1 MKSVVRLAA
10 QRRLHS
16 MGPLRDDETTNC
28 QDPQISVTRFGETIS
43 HFGKNSKVFWLFV
56 EGLFRIFGKISNLLW
71 QNVFAEGQFLLL
83 KMAKYWAN
91 NLAIWSHCSPCSHRL
106 SHSFSHSLHVHLIFP
121 SLSLALPKH
130 ILFRNINWLA
140 LKARH
145 IHQFVEQPEIRN
157 GSHFVHCLQ
166 HLKTH
171 FVRWSFDWQ
180 FFSPNETDANYYYS
194 FIFLYLISRGL
205 SITVR
210 R

>member
-83 KMAKYWAN
+83 KMAKY
-91 NLAIWSHCSPCSHRL
+91 
-106 SHSFSHSLHVHLIFP
+106 
-121 SLSLALPKH
+121 
-130 ILFRNINWLA
+130 
-140 LKARH
+140 
-145 IHQFVEQPEIRN
+145 
-157 GSHFVHCLQ
+157 
-166 HLKTH
+166 
-171 FVRWSFDWQ
+171 
-180 FFSPNETDANYYYS
+180 
-194 FIFLYLISRGL
+194 
-205 SITVR
+205 
-210 R
+210 